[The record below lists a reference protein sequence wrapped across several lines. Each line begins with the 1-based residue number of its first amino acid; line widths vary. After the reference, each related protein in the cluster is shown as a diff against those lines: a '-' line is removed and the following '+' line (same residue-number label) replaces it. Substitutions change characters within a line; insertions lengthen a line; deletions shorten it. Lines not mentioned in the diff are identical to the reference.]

1 MKLLQSLFVITSL
14 VVTTT
19 CVAAEPLASWQEGA
33 RKNTII
39 EFVKKTTTEGS
50 KDFIAVG
57 DRVAVFDNDGTLW
70 AEQPAYFQL
79 FFALSQVKQLAPD
92 NPQWKTTQ
100 PYADILQGKMPAHMT
115 EKDLIELVMNTH
127 AGMTSEVF
135 TQQVSSW
142 MSSAK
147 HPITKKPFTDM
158 VYQPMLELL
167 TYLRE
172 HDYKTFIVSGGGVE
186 FMRAWAPDVYGIPA
200 EQIIGS
206 RIASEYKV
214 IDGVPKI
221 VRLPELEFN
230 NDKAGK
236 PIGIYNAIGKRPI
249 IAVGNSDGDR
259 AMLEWTTAGAESR
272 LGVIVHHTDKERE
285 WAYDKDSKIGKLDKA
300 LIQAE
305 KENWLV
311 VDMKNDWSVVYKK

>member
-50 KDFIAVG
+50 KDFIAVA

-100 PYADILQGKMPAHMT
+100 PYADILQGKIPAHMT

-142 MSSAK
+142 MSLAK

>member
-33 RKNTII
+33 RKHTII

-50 KDFIAVG
+50 KDFIAVA